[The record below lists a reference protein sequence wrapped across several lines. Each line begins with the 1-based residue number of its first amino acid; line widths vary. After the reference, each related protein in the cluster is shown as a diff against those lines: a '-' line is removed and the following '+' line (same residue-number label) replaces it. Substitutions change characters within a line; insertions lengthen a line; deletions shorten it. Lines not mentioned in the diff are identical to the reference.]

1 MSRSRKKA
9 IIKDKRRI
17 QYNRIQRRSERMA
30 TKLFESLIDKDNDY
44 IPTLYPK
51 GDWSICDWVHNIEY
65 RGWCEKDKNGVYC
78 RKIHSQDKMNKY
90 RRK

>member
-17 QYNRIQRRSERMA
+17 QYNRMQRRSERMA
-30 TKLFESLIDKDNDY
+30 TKRFESLIDKDDDY

-51 GDWSICDWVHNIEY
+51 GDWSICDWMCNIEY
-65 RGWCEKDKNGVYC
+65 KGWYETDENGVRN
-78 RKIHSQDKMNKY
+78 RKIHSQEYLNKY

>member
-51 GDWSICDWVHNIEY
+51 GDWSICDWVYNIEY
-65 RGWCEKDKNGVYC
+65 KEPLEEEK
-78 RKIHSQDKMNKY
+78 IKY